1 MADNFASRASGLGA
15 PARGGF
21 AVTASDSVD
30 LPRETRAVYVG
41 SSGDL
46 SVVLV
51 DGSTVIL
58 AGLLAGSLVPVRA
71 TRVKATGTTATL
83 LVGLY

>member
-21 AVTASDSVD
+21 AVTPSDSVD
-30 LPRETRAVYVG
+30 LPRETRAIYVG

-46 SVVLV
+46 SLLLV
-51 DGSTVIL
+51 DGSAVTL
-58 AGLLAGSLVPVRA
+58 AGIVGGSLVPVRA
-71 TRVKATGTTATL
+71 TRVKATDTTASL